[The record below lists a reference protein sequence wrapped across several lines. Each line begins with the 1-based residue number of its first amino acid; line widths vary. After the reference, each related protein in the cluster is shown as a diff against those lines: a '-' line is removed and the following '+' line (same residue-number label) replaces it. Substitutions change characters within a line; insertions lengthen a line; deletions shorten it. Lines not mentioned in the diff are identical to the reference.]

1 MIRPTFTALEGAE
14 PFPIASAERI
24 QLETRPHLTDGV
36 ASTDELDVLFRL
48 VDARGRPGGPVE
60 SATGQ
65 GRLSADVESTIVG
78 ASRLQGMDSA
88 GVFAAW
94 TAAGGR
100 FTAVRGR
107 LKAGDST
114 ALISSETLSARADG
128 RLQGSLALTAEK
140 PVAVIAGLARAQS
153 GAVNRL
159 GAAGAVAATA
169 AAGERPV
176 DLVIQFRDG
185 RTWLGPF
192 PLAPAPRLF

>member
-1 MIRPTFTALEGAE
+1 MRQMSRQVQSTE
-14 PFPIASAERI
+14 P
-24 QLETRPHLTDGV
+24 
-36 ASTDELDVLFRL
+36 
-48 VDARGRPGGPVE
+48 
-60 SATGQ
+60 
-65 GRLSADVESTIVG
+65 
-78 ASRLQGMDSA
+78 
-88 GVFAAW
+88 
-94 TAAGGR
+94 
-100 FTAVRGR
+100 
-107 LKAGDST
+107 K

-128 RLQGSLALTAEK
+128 RLQGSLAVTAEK

-153 GAVNRL
+153 GAVNRP

>member
-1 MIRPTFTALEGAE
+1 
-14 PFPIASAERI
+14 
-24 QLETRPHLTDGV
+24 
-36 ASTDELDVLFRL
+36 
-48 VDARGRPGGPVE
+48 
-60 SATGQ
+60 
-65 GRLSADVESTIVG
+65 
-78 ASRLQGMDSA
+78 MDSA
-88 GVFAAW
+88 GVFTAW

-114 ALISSETLSARADG
+114 ALISSESLSARADG
-128 RLQGSLALTAEK
+128 RLQGSLALTAAP

-153 GAVNRL
+153 GAVNRP

-169 AAGERPV
+169 AADERPV